1 MRKAEKDRDSS
12 CRFADVV
19 ALKVKEEY
27 LVRVP
32 EKLRQRYKQTG
43 TTS

>member
-12 CRFADVV
+12 CHFADVI

-27 LVRVP
+27 LKVP

-43 TTS
+43 MTS